1 MFRKYYFAVAAVA
14 LAVPAVAQAEE
25 AAVRTFVHDGV
36 EYSYTTEVK
45 GNARILRGTADNG
58 RTPFVLRVTD
68 RRVDGSFDGNAVQF
82 SRARV
87 QSVTVEQV
95 AVR

>member
-1 MFRKYYFAVAAVA
+1 MFRISLFAIAAIA
-14 LAVPAVAQAEE
+14 LAAPAVAQAEE
-25 AAVRTFVHDGV
+25 SAVRTFVHDGV

-45 GNARILRGTADNG
+45 GNARILRGTADSG

-68 RRVDGSFDGNAVQF
+68 RRVDGSFDGNTVEF

-87 QSVTVEQV
+87 KSVTVEQV